1 MGYAGWQVGRK
12 LAEVYWKPGNGV
24 QFLDLVES
32 MTGAP
37 LTGKA
42 WVAAL
47 REPLED
53 KVASEKNAF
62 KAGLK
67 VPLPAHLPPPPAPP
81 PSWSQRSAVLYLV
94 EQQLY

>member
-1 MGYAGWQVGRK
+1 MAFVGWQVGRK

-37 LTGKA
+37 LTGEA

-53 KVASEKNAF
+53 KVASEKSAF

-67 VPLPAHLPPPPAPP
+67 VPPPPPVPRA
-81 PSWSQRSAVLYLV
+81 QRSAVLYSV
-94 EQQLY
+94 GRQLGHH